1 MQGGGEYL
9 MRTLVGF
16 SLSLLLATGLF
27 AQHRGGFRNPRPF
40 AQGTFSNAVFPGG
53 QQLVLSGAVT
63 DPTFAT
69 RLGVTVG
76 GQNFRRQSF
85 APGAASGG
93 TVITYGYPFAYAYP
107 VYVGGYVDNDYPA
120 EPAPQQQPSSTVI
133 YPSQPAPAIGEDFG
147 SDEAQDPTTPT
158 AAAADSQPVEEPAST
173 HEPSH
178 YLIAF
183 KDHTV
188 YSAVAYWVDG
198 DTLHYFTSGN
208 THNQVSLSLIDRDLT
223 ERLNQESGLDVK
235 LPPAK

>member
-1 MQGGGEYL
+1 

-16 SLSLLLATGLF
+16 GFSLLLATGLF
-27 AQHRGGFRNPRPF
+27 AEHRGGFSNPHPF
-40 AQGTFSNAVFPGG
+40 PQGTFSKGVFPAGG
-53 QQLVLSGAVT
+53 TA
-63 DPTFAT
+63 A
-69 RLGVTVG
+69 R
-76 GQNFRRQSF
+76 QNFRRQPSV
-85 APGAASGG
+85 PGAGRTG
-93 TVITYGYPFAYAYP
+93 TVIVYGYP
-107 VYVGGYVDNDYPA
+107 VYVGGYVDNTYPA

-223 ERLNQESGLDVK
+223 ERLNRESGLDVK
-235 LPPAK
+235 LPPPTPIR